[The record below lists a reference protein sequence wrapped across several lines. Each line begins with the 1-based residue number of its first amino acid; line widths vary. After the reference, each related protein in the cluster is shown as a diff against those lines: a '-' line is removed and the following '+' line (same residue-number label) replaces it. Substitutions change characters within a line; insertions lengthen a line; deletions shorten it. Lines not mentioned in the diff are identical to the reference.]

1 MPSERE
7 GRGENCLCLHSV
19 FRAAETDLRGRQGR
33 SSERGNPSRAGV
45 HQPQWRGRLLKFM
58 VLAGIWFC
66 LLHGR
71 HMQQLKPG
79 GVAGVGEKDTSKAAE
94 EVRLSWVQPSRPSKP
109 CSAPG
114 SRGLE
119 SRHWGFGWPS
129 RARSSC
135 IMPGCARPNL
145 QMEDRPWGAGLQV
158 LSASSPGRPG
168 HPTLCSPLSQG
179 TSPGW
184 QWSPFRPGGPWL
196 RRLLWLDSLLWG

>member
-1 MPSERE
+1 M
-7 GRGENCLCLHSV
+7 GRTVSV
-19 FRAAETDLRGRQGR
+19 FTRFSEQLRQTYEAGKAGPQREATPAGQGSISHNGEVDSLSSWFSLASGSVCSRTTHAATQVRRGW
-33 SSERGNPSRAGV
+33 V
-45 HQPQWRGRLLKFM
+45 
-58 VLAGIWFC
+58 V
-66 LLHGR
+66 
-71 HMQQLKPG
+71 
-79 GVAGVGEKDTSKAAE
+79 GVGEKDTSKAAE

-158 LSASSPGRPG
+158 LSASTPGRPG

-179 TSPGW
+179 TSPGR

-196 RRLLWLDSLLWG
+196 RRLLWLDSPLWG